1 MFQPVSIT
9 GTGSYLPGEPVP
21 AASVGSVLGYIEGMP
36 RRVAQHAELIEKA
49 VLERTG
55 VKQRYYALDPV
66 TRKQT
71 ESIATMAEKAIRRAA
86 DAADVDPTS
95 FDLLVLACP
104 IADYGCP
111 PTSAIVQGNLG
122 IDTCA
127 EFEIHSN
134 CTGTPKAIQV
144 ALDMMR
150 CGRYKRAAVAYVQLS
165 SVFLR
170 AEYFNPAETR
180 LANLALRWILSDGSG
195 ALILEAGER
204 GTELVDTYVESIGGG
219 AEPGMSGLLY
229 GGFGH
234 DLALNGKG
242 IFPSIYEKGAHHVTQ
257 NTLEVARLAP
267 GHLVDGVA
275 RMLKQAGVTGDDV
288 AQFLLG
294 IPGMH
299 FINEAMIEKFRD
311 LMDTDPLERGRWSL
325 IDDFGY
331 CGGATMLV
339 QFDRLMRSG
348 TVKPGDLIAA
358 YLEESSKWMSG
369 GFLARGR

>member
-1 MFQPVSIT
+1 
-9 GTGSYLPGEPVP
+9 
-21 AASVGSVLGYIEGMP
+21 MP
-36 RRVAQHAELIEKA
+36 PRVAQHAALIEKA

-66 TRKQT
+66 TRMQT
-71 ESIATMAEKAIRRAA
+71 ESNASMAEKAIRTALDMA
-86 DAADVDPTS
+86 GMDPGAI
-95 FDLLVLACP
+95 DLLVLACP

-111 PTSAIVQGNLG
+111 PTSAILQGRLG
-122 IDTCA
+122 IETCA
-127 EFEIHSN
+127 EIEIHSN

-144 ALDMMR
+144 ALDMLR
-150 CGRYKRAAVAYVQLS
+150 GGRYRRAAVAYVQLS

-170 AEYFNPAETR
+170 SEYFNPAETR
-180 LANLALRWILSDGSG
+180 LGNLALRWILSDGAG
-195 ALILEAGER
+195 ALILEAGDR
-204 GTELVDTYVESIGGG
+204 GAELIDAYVESIGGL
-219 AEPGMSGLLY
+219 AEPGMQGFLY

-234 DLALNGKG
+234 AVSLAGKNL
-242 IFPSIYEKGAHHVTQ
+242 FPTMYESGAHHVVQ

-267 GHLVDGVA
+267 GHLVEGVA
-275 RMLKQAGVTGDDV
+275 RMLKRAGIAGDEV
-288 AQFLLG
+288 AQYLLG

-299 FINEAMIEKFRD
+299 FINEVMIDKFKE
-311 LMDTDPLERGRWSL
+311 LMATDPVDRGRWSL

-348 TVKPGDLIAA
+348 TLQTGDIVAA

-369 GFLARGR
+369 GFLARANGAG